1 MDVFKTSKNQKTESL
16 RSGPIQVRGY
26 AIFDRWEGGGGG
38 GKRSLKIRG
47 LDENQILV
55 SLAQFPCTIPID
67 FYTFEQILQ
76 KNALAQ
82 K

>member
-1 MDVFKTSKNQKTESL
+1 MDVIKTSKNQKTENL

-26 AIFDRWEGGGGG
+26 AIFDRFG
-38 GKRSLKIRG
+38 GKRSLKIRS

-55 SLAQFPCTIPID
+55 SLAQFPCTIPIA

-76 KNALAQ
+76 ENALAQ